1 VRGRG
6 STGVLKKA
14 WEVCRARGSE
24 RAGST
29 PIGQRGGARDKGKTT
44 REGDGLRQRVKG
56 HGASSLARGHGR
68 RRPDGS
74 GRGCRYNARHV
85 LDAMLAFRARSS
97 AVDRSSKKIASLLG
111 KARGCIGEASGAV
124 VDRGERGE

>member
-1 VRGRG
+1 VGVYAGVRGRG
-6 STGVLKKA
+6 STGVLKKADKKA

-29 PIGQRGGARDKGKTT
+29 PIGQCGGARDKGKTT

-68 RRPDGS
+68 RRLDGS
-74 GRGCRYNARHV
+74 GRGCRCNARHV
-85 LDAMLAFRARSS
+85 VDAMLAFRARSS
-97 AVDRSSKKIASLLG
+97 AVDKSSTKWLA
-111 KARGCIGEASGAV
+111 CSGRLEDA
-124 VDRGERGE
+124 